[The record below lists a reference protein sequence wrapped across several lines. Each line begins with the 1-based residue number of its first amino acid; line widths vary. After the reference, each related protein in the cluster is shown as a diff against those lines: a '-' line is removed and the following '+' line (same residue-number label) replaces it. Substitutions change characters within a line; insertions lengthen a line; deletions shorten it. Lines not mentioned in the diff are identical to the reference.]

1 MDNLSV
7 DLDLDELTVE
17 LARAMTAPALRR
29 FSSSDAIALVVD
41 EAQTR
46 LRRPSGAGA
55 SRIERAERLL
65 TEWGEQLDRI
75 GARPPR
81 AEDGARR
88 SWFMVAGASLALSA
102 VAGTPGA
109 EPTRGERAD
118 DLGGALLVHAAGV
131 LHLEAERRPL
141 REDPCRDLETR
152 RAGAAEIVRRA
163 RASIDEGASREG
175 EEWLWLE
182 LEERAARA
190 AAAAAIAAL
199 GIA

>member
-7 DLDLDELTVE
+7 DLDLDELTLE
-17 LARAMTAPALRR
+17 LARAVTAPALRR
-29 FSSSDAIALVVD
+29 FSSSDAIALAVD
-41 EAQTR
+41 DAQTR
-46 LRRPSGAGA
+46 LRRLSGERSA
-55 SRIERAERLL
+55 RIERAEQLL
-65 TEWGEQLDRI
+65 TEWSEELDMI
-75 GARPPR
+75 DAQPGHSD
-81 AEDGARR
+81 DGARR
-88 SWFMVAGASLALSA
+88 SWLMVAGASLALSA

-109 EPTRGERAD
+109 EPTGVGRED

-141 REDPCRDLETR
+141 RDDPRRALQTR
-152 RAGAAEIVRRA
+152 RAGAADLVRRV
-163 RASIDEGASREG
+163 RASIDEGASPES

-182 LEERAARA
+182 LEESAARG